1 MGHPTL
7 QYLPPT
13 DAADCHHMVPVGNEH
28 RKTGGAIQ
36 HLAILRSDAAQF
48 ADRGVLLKND
58 LSLVAHKNLQRV
70 AFTNAHGPADL
81 FGNYYSLAS
90 V

>member
-36 HLAILRSDAAQF
+36 HLAILRRNAAKL
-48 ADRGVLLKND
+48 ADRGILLKND
-58 LSLVAHKNLQRV
+58 LPLVTDKDLQRI
-70 AFTNAHGPADL
+70 ALTNAHGPADL
-81 FGNYYSLAS
+81 FGNYYSPAN